1 MSGDYSRK
9 TFKAKQNYS
18 GVLMQQGRVQLDADW
33 NEQQSI
39 NFRRQRAQ
47 TVDTIGRAVVPMET
61 PDGFKVAF
69 SAAGLNIFPGRI
81 YVDGLL
87 AENHGASPLE
97 YYSIL
102 EEERGSQPILYNGQ
116 PYFPDIDNIAPLPG
130 FGSGIAYLDVWQRE
144 VTYVKQPDL
153 VEPAVGVDTTARWQ
167 TVWQVKVLEVAPG
180 NGEVL
185 ECADQVALWDTLIK
199 PSAGRLSTKIVDSQ
213 EEENVCLVPTEGG
226 YRALENRLYRVEVHT
241 KGDFESA
248 KFKWSRHNASI
259 ESEVLQI
266 SGTELTVAQAQWD
279 AIRRFN
285 IGDWVEV
292 TDNVREFSCV
302 AGEMQHAGVMRQI
315 DDVDY
320 AQNIVTLNSA
330 LPVADFPI
338 DVNDIPEPDR
348 YIRIKRWDQ
357 KNDVDLATGL
367 IDISD
372 SRVYLEDGIQISFD
386 LDPSPKLSGEFKAG
400 DYWIFYARSS
410 TAKIEILNNAP
421 PRGIHHHYA
430 RLAVL
435 NFQDKQQEDC
445 RNHWPPEFGHATCC
459 TISVGDGK
467 TSFGQVN
474 SIQEAINQLPEVGG
488 KICLLPGR
496 YAEHVTIKR
505 KKNINISGCGTRSV
519 IVGSEDKEFISEPI
533 IQIVNSL
540 NIHIEQLAIESLQ
553 EGIGV
558 FMQGSFKAGLSDEGM
573 IAAFIPRTDTMLKNI
588 SLMCLVITSGK
599 GSAIHCETGSDIKL
613 LDNTLNM
620 RNESDSAPGIF
631 ILARDALV
639 ANNSVSVITPV
650 VDGRLEHTEK
660 ELENII
666 ARGGIQ
672 IGGMSER
679 VKVQNNFIKNGIGDG
694 ISLGSMRLVDKDD
707 IVVVKSYIML
717 IKGQDPCDACE
728 APSNKLRGKITREL
742 FVPMLPGLQKIP
754 GLSEEEIGI
763 IDRLRDRP
771 EPLTQISAGD
781 LTDIDIIDNQIEHM
795 GRNGIAVLG
804 FFDLEDS
811 DEFISIENLNITH
824 NHIEDCL
831 NSSLPAIV
839 SSMEDDMGYGGI
851 ALADVLNLRI
861 HDNDILNNG
870 SNPVDP
876 VCGIYVLHGEGVEIC
891 DNRIYGNG
899 KKGDDVDYKVGP
911 RSGIHLV
918 YAIAPSISIA
928 FSNKFSNLPRQN
940 GIPAAKIHN
949 NIVSHPVGRALTIN
963 ALGPVVVTDN
973 QLTSRGVIKKDDSS
987 KVSTVSILNLGMS
1000 NELYFQIGGF
1010 AQLVGQRANLHSLN
1024 ANMKNATAESIT
1036 FLSSNLDDFKL
1047 GRYLANG
1054 NVMFSNNQVVLDEL
1068 DSITNGI
1075 VSATRILSM
1084 DDISCNNNQCDY
1096 SLLGDFIV
1104 FPNILF
1110 APSLRITDNRFKES
1124 IAGAIFSVLAFGV
1137 MNTST
1142 NNQATHCII
1151 SRGFPGLEVVKDNIE
1166 LFDVLTGGIA
1176 DSICKTFKKMIKA

>member
-18 GVLMQQGRVQLDADW
+18 GVLMQQGRVQLDADC

-69 SAAGLNIFPGRI
+69 SAAGLNIFPGRM
-81 YVDGLL
+81 YVDGML
-87 AENHGASPLE
+87 AENHGASPSEFYPVLD
-97 YYSIL
+97 
-102 EEERGSQPILYNGQ
+102 EERGYQPVLYNEQ
-116 PYFPDIDNIAPLPG
+116 PYYPNVETIAPLPD

-153 VEPAVGVDTTARWQ
+153 VEPAIGVDTTTRLQ
-167 TVWQVKVLEVAPG
+167 TVWQVKVLEVNNTGDA
-180 NGEVL
+180 EL
-185 ECADQVALWDTLIK
+185 SCSDQVTLWDTLIA
-199 PSAGRLSTKIVDSQ
+199 PSAGRLSTEIVDS
-213 EEENVCLVPTEGG
+213 EEEDNVCLVPTEGG
-226 YRALENRLYRVEVHT
+226 YRALENRLYRVEVHS
-241 KGDFESA
+241 GGNFESA

-259 ESEVLQI
+259 ESAVLKI
-266 SGTELTVAQAQWD
+266 SGTELTVAQAQLD

-292 TDNVREFSCV
+292 TDNVREFSGV
-302 AGEMQHAGVMRQI
+302 AGEMRQL

-320 AQNIVTLNSA
+320 AQNIITLNSS
-330 LPVADFPI
+330 LPVADFPT
-338 DVNDIPEPDR
+338 DANDLPALDR
-348 YIRIKRWDQ
+348 HTRIKRWDH
-357 KNDVDLATGL
+357 KNNVDQTTGL
-367 IDISD
+367 INISD
-372 SRVYLEDGIQISFD
+372 SPVYLEDGIKISFSV
-386 LDPSPKLSGEFKAG
+386 DPSPSLSGEFKVG
-400 DYWIFYARSS
+400 DYWIFYARSA

-445 RNHWPPEFGHATCC
+445 RIHWPPEFGHTSCC
-459 TISVGDGK
+459 TISVGDGE

-474 SIQEAINQLPEVGG
+474 SIQDAVNQLPDIGG

-496 YAEHVTIKR
+496 YAEHVTIKG
-505 KKNINISGCGTRSV
+505 KQNINISGCGERSV
-519 IVGSEDKEFISEPI
+519 IAGREEKEFINTPI
-533 IQIVNSL
+533 IRIENSV
-540 NIHIEQLAIESLQ
+540 NIHIEKLAIDSLQ
-553 EGIGV
+553 EGVGI
-558 FMQGSFKAGLSDEGM
+558 FMHRTFKVGLNVERLITALVPGSGFELSE
-573 IAAFIPRTDTMLKNI
+573 
-588 SLMCLVITSGK
+588 ITLGNLIINSGK
-599 GSAIHCETGSDIKL
+599 GSAIHCEKGSHIKI
-613 LDNTLNM
+613 LDNTLEM

-639 ANNSVSVITPV
+639 ANNYVAVVVSTPER
-650 VDGRLEHTEK
+650 GLEHIEASFA
-660 ELENII
+660 NII

-679 VKVQNNFIKNGIGDG
+679 IKLQNNLIRNGIGDG

-707 IVVVKSYIML
+707 IVVVKSYVML
-717 IKGQDPCDACE
+717 VKGQDPCDSCE
-728 APSNKLRGKITREL
+728 APSNKLHGKISREL
-742 FVPMLPGLQKIP
+742 SVPMISGLRKMP
-754 GLSEEEIGI
+754 GLSEEEIGK
-763 IDRLRDRP
+763 IDSIRDTT

-781 LTDIDIIDNQIEHM
+781 LTDIDIVDNQIENM

-804 FFDLEDS
+804 FFDLEES
-811 DEFISIENLNITH
+811 DEFISIENLCIAN
-824 NHIEDCL
+824 NHIESCL

-839 SSMEDDMGYGGI
+839 SGMEDDMGYGGI

-891 DNRIYGNG
+891 DNRIIDNG
-899 KKGDDVDYKVGP
+899 KKSNDESQYKTGP

-918 YAIAPSISIA
+918 YAIAPSVSISI
-928 FSNKFSNLPRQN
+928 SNKFTNLPRQN

-949 NIVSHPVGRALTIN
+949 NIVSHPLGRALTVN
-963 ALGPVVVTDN
+963 ALGPISITDN
-973 QLTSRGVIKKDDSS
+973 QFTSRGIIKKDDSS
-987 KVSTVSILNLGMS
+987 KVSTVAILNLGLS
-1000 NELYFQIGGF
+1000 NELYFQLISF
-1010 AQLVGQRANLHSLN
+1010 SQLVSQKTNLHSLE
-1024 ANMKNATAESIT
+1024 ANFKNSSADSVS
-1036 FLSSNLDDFKL
+1036 FLNSNLDDFKL

-1054 NVMFSNNQVVLDEL
+1054 NVMFTNNQVVLDEL
-1068 DSITNGI
+1068 DTISNGV

-1084 DDISCNNNQCDY
+1084 DDISYSNNQCDY

-1104 FPNILF
+1104 FPNVLF

-1124 IAGAIFSVLAFGV
+1124 LAGAIFSVLAFGI
-1137 MNTST
+1137 MNTTT
-1142 NNQATHCII
+1142 NNQATHCIL

-1166 LFDVLTGGIA
+1166 LLDVITGGNNE
-1176 DSICKTFKKMIKA
+1176 SICAKFNKMIKA